1 MTATAIEPRGSGQRG
16 DGTRGPLQRFAS
28 DPLTVF
34 LLAGA
39 GIFGLY
45 ASFNSTSEQAVRYD
59 ARIQQAL
66 VEEFEFLAGRPA
78 RPEDIAK
85 IKHDFLTDEL
95 LFREAVE
102 RGIHLTDGE
111 VRERMVQK
119 VRYLVA
125 GAPVEPSEM
134 EVLDYYAQNLDRYER
149 EPEITFD
156 QVFFE
161 EAPERPAALLAALRG
176 GREVAGDELWTGP
189 SYPDYGHSMIR
200 GIFGQDFLEQLAA
213 ASPGQWIGPLRS
225 SRGWHFVLKRGSAP
239 ARLLPFAIAREQV
252 RQDMIIARMQQE
264 IDRVYEDLA
273 EKYEVRID
281 A

>member
-1 MTATAIEPRGSGQRG
+1 MTATTIRTT
-16 DGTRGPLQRFAS
+16 DGTHPGKIAPGRLQRLAK

-45 ASFNSTSEQAVRYD
+45 AGLAPSGEDTVRYD
-59 ARIQQAL
+59 AQIEQAL
-66 VEEFEFLAGRPA
+66 VEEFELLAGRA
-78 RPEDIAK
+78 AQPEDIAK
-85 IKHDFLTDEL
+85 IKRNFLTDEL

-119 VRYLVA
+119 VRFLVA
-125 GAPVEPSEM
+125 GAPIEPSEM
-134 EVLDYYAQNLDRYER
+134 EVLDYYAQNLERYAS
-149 EPEITFD
+149 EPEITFE

-161 EAPERPAALLAALRG
+161 QVPAQPAALLASLRG
-176 GREVAGDELWTGP
+176 GQEVAGDDLWTGP

-200 GIFGQDFLEQLAA
+200 GIFGQDFLAQVAA
-213 ASPGQWIGPLRS
+213 ASPGRWVGPIRS
-225 SRGWHFVLKRGSAP
+225 SQGWHFVLKRGSAQS
-239 ARLLPFAIAREQV
+239 RLLPFAVARDQV

-264 IDRVYEDLA
+264 IDRVYDDLSK
-273 EKYEVRID
+273 KYEVQIN